1 MKSLIISNHH
11 KPKPGINNTQIIGL
25 TPLNEFLITNL
36 SPKSQLKN
44 VSTKAETS
52 FEYAV
57 KRMTTQ
63 KINK

>member
-11 KPKPGINNTQIIGL
+11 KAKPGINNTEIIGL
-25 TPLNEFLITNL
+25 TPLNEFVITNL
-36 SPKSQLKN
+36 SPESQLKN
-44 VSTKAETS
+44 VSAKAETS

-57 KRMTTQ
+57 KEMTTQ

>member
-25 TPLNEFLITNL
+25 TPLNEFVITNL

-57 KRMTTQ
+57 KGMTTQ